1 MSRIFGI
8 IIVTA
13 VAFLTGAA
21 RAGDARTQVDLR
33 LFPFSHSLYE
43 IDDVWDFYP
52 GELLTPAEVET
63 KNPQGK
69 LSMIAILPREHNM
82 GSLRHG
88 SFRLR
93 VHLPE
98 AAWHYAIFFPELRSA
113 SRIWINGQL
122 VSNPGRPGTGLEDEK
137 PAMKPLIY
145 NLLSED
151 RALDIVVQL
160 SAYSNYEFMSSSAP
174 ITIGH
179 TNQIYEKYQAAKIR
193 DAFVVGAIFIMAFY
207 HFSLYALR
215 RERLDPLLFGMFCFW
230 IGLRTICRSEGLLL
244 YQLFPQPD
252 FHWQYRF
259 EYWGISF
266 PTAACCYFIYVL
278 FHKSISRKVAQSIVL
293 VSFLYALCIGFFPL
307 HQHGVLLIPF
317 EIVIV
322 LGSLYLMKCVALA
335 KKEQRDGSLLIASGF
350 CFFILTIVNDILK
363 NHNLI
368 KTVTLSHI
376 GLFLFILFQAILIS
390 KRFSRAFRRLKDAE
404 VEIRQLNDD
413 LEIKIKDRTQTI
425 RIILDNVKAGF
436 LLVGPDLAVKEGFTK
451 SCQDI
456 IGRPITVGQKL
467 QDLLEF
473 KERERAHFQL
483 AISQVFSGLLP
494 DDVSLSQIHSR
505 ISVDHRVISLQG
517 SIVRD
522 EDTAV
527 HAILFT
533 ITDVTELVKAEKD
546 ARINQTLLSIMQ
558 DKASFQSFLAD
569 SLRDLKSAEN
579 ALAEGDGKRVRM
591 ILHTLKGNFA
601 TYGLDDVAHD
611 IHLIEDLDDIG
622 QPELATLGAQIKRF
636 ISTYQDL
643 LGLDRNMEGPQ
654 GVFVSYAAFDKLRT
668 SLQTLRAPDEVHCV
682 FEVWVQETRMV
693 PIRSLFGAMLT
704 HTSRLASQLGKEVD
718 IHVNGGEVL
727 VNPEQL
733 GPVISNISHLL
744 RNSVD
749 HGIEI
754 PEHRAPKHPRARI
767 DINIERNKD
776 QLLISVADDGK
787 GLDMERI
794 REVAVERG
802 LYTAEAFD
810 QASEQERARTIFLAG
825 FSTAEAISEIS
836 GRGVGMS
843 ALLAAVQKQGGQI
856 QVKSQKNRGCRFE
869 ICIPEAG
876 RAPLTHKVA

>member
-8 IIVTA
+8 IIASA
-13 VAFLTGAA
+13 VALLTGAA
-21 RAGDARTQVDLR
+21 HAGNARTQIDLR

-43 IDDVWDFYP
+43 IDDAWDFYP

-63 KNPQGK
+63 KDPQRK
-69 LSMIAILPREHNM
+69 ISMIAIRPREHNM
-82 GSLRHG
+82 GALRHG
-88 SFRLR
+88 TFHLKVR
-93 VHLPE
+93 LPE
-98 AAWHYAIFFPELRSA
+98 VAWRYAIFFPELRSA
-113 SRIWINGQL
+113 SQIWINGQL
-122 VSNPGRPGTGLEDEK
+122 VSNSGRPGGRLEDEI
-137 PAMKPLIY
+137 PALKPLIH
-145 NLLSED
+145 NLQGEE
-151 RALDIVVQL
+151 RVLDIVVQL
-160 SAYSNYEFMSSSAP
+160 SAYSNYEFMSSSSP
-174 ITIGH
+174 LTIGH
-179 TNQIYEKYQAAKIR
+179 TNLIYEKYQAAKIR
-193 DAFVVGAIFIMAFY
+193 DTFVIGAIFIMAFY

-215 RERLDPLLFGMFCFW
+215 RERLDPLLFGIFCFW
-230 IGLRTICRSEGLLL
+230 VGLRTICRSEGLLL
-244 YQLFPQPD
+244 YQFFQQPD

-266 PTAACCYFIYVL
+266 STAACCYYIYVL
-278 FHKSISRKVAQSIVL
+278 FHKSISRKVTQSIVL
-293 VSFLYALCIGFFPL
+293 AAFLYALCIGFLPL
-307 HQHGVLLIPF
+307 RQHGILLIPF
-317 EIVIV
+317 EIGI
-322 LGSLYLMKCVALA
+322 LLSSLYFMKCVALA
-335 KKEQRDGSLLIASGF
+335 KKEQRDGSLLIVSGF
-350 CFFILTIVNDILK
+350 FFLILTVVNDIMN

-404 VEIRQLNDD
+404 VEIKQLNDD
-413 LEIKIKDRTQTI
+413 LELKVKDRTQTI

-436 LLVGPDLAVKEGFTK
+436 LLVGSDLAVKEGFTK
-451 SCQDI
+451 SCRDI
-456 IGRPITVGQKL
+456 IGRPITVGQNL
-467 QDLLEF
+467 QDLLRF
-473 KERERAHFQL
+473 KERERAHFQM

-522 EDTAV
+522 EETAV
-527 HAILFT
+527 QAILFT
-533 ITDVTELVKAEKD
+533 IMDVTDLVKAEKD

-558 DKASFQSFLAD
+558 DKEGFQTFLAD
-569 SLRDLKSAEN
+569 SLRELKSAEN
-579 ALAEGDGKRVRM
+579 ALAHGDDKRVRM

-601 TYGLDDVAHD
+601 TYGLDEVAHA
-611 IHLIEDLDDIG
+611 IHRIEDLDDID
-622 QPELATLGAQIKRF
+622 QRELNAVDDQIKLF

-643 LGLDRNMEGPQ
+643 IGLDRNLDGPK

-668 SLQTLRAPDEVHCV
+668 SLQTLHAPDEVQSV
-682 FEVWVQETRMV
+682 FEVWVQENRMV

-704 HTSRLASQLGKEVD
+704 HTSRLASQLGKEVE

-767 DINIERNKD
+767 DISIERSKG

-794 REVAVERG
+794 REVAMERG
-802 LYTAEAFD
+802 LYTAQAFD
-810 QASEQERARTIFLAG
+810 LASEEERIRTIFLAG
-825 FSTAEAISEIS
+825 FSTAETISEVS

-843 ALLAAVQKQGGQI
+843 ALLAAVQQQGGQI